1 MVLQRMQLSLT
12 TKVNS
17 ALLERATL
25 AKNVVPYTQ
34 QSEPVLL
41 LQRVKTR
48 LAVCDIARSRMD
60 FRFRWKSGYAA
71 DITIGRPRQRLRGCE
86 ITPTPPDAASPI
98 RYPAIR
104 PWLAGTECNSI
115 N

>member
-48 LAVCDIARSRMD
+48 LA
-60 FRFRWKSGYAA
+60 
-71 DITIGRPRQRLRGCE
+71 RL
-86 ITPTPPDAASPI
+86 
-98 RYPAIR
+98 
-104 PWLAGTECNSI
+104 
-115 N
+115 